1 MLCPCSYAYI
11 AFKQKYFA
19 LYIGNLEVHNPAQH
33 ELFPLKNNMLKMT
46 NSISLLLGSFRYVDL
61 NHLVKPINL
70 QTLKLFYRQLNS
82 LKQFS
87 ACKLVTMYY

>member
-1 MLCPCSYAYI
+1 
-11 AFKQKYFA
+11 
-19 LYIGNLEVHNPAQH
+19 
-33 ELFPLKNNMLKMT
+33 MLKMT